1 MAKKLSLIPHN
12 NSTMMKLIAPETT
25 LETSQLLLEPLMVS
39 HAAHIYRQLQ
49 DERLYQFIPQEP
61 PISLQ
66 VLQARYR
73 ALSSRLSPDGQ
84 EAWLNWA
91 IRLRQFE
98 TYIGTLQAT
107 VYANQ
112 IAAIRVCEAPP
123 SGLASSQGLIAY
135 MIFPQ
140 FWQQGY
146 AKEGCLQLLNH
157 LFNDYQVKIVAV
169 QIDTRNVASIEL
181 IKSLGFKYVSTKEN
195 ADFFKGSVSHE
206 YRYEYISS
214 ST

>member
-1 MAKKLSLIPHN
+1 MANKLLSFLPHN

-25 LETSQLLLEPLMVS
+25 LEISRLLLEPLVES

-49 DERLYQFIPQEP
+49 DESLYQFIPQEP

-66 VLQARYR
+66 VLQTRYR

-84 EAWLNWA
+84 EVWLNWA
-91 IRLRQFE
+91 IRLRQFG

-112 IAAIRVCEAPP
+112 IAAI
-123 SGLASSQGLIAY
+123 AY
-135 MIFPQ
+135 MIFPS

-146 AKEGCLQLLNH
+146 AKEGCLRLLNH
-157 LFNDYQVKIVAV
+157 LFNDYQVKIVAA

-195 ADFFKGSVSHE
+195 ADFFKGCVSHE
-206 YRYEYISS
+206 YRYECMSS